1 MTKPYTIIRRFLFE
15 LVGMISL
22 DRNYYQVVINLSF
35 ALPHFCYIE
44 IYLKLRKYCN
54 FGAKMFSTSF
64 QRERLKRRR
73 SMENVAAEEAR
84 FREAERASKQF
95 DTVRGPRNS
104 RAISLVNIAG
114 RGRVTKEQ
122 IRHVR

>member
-1 MTKPYTIIRRFLFE
+1 
-15 LVGMISL
+15 
-22 DRNYYQVVINLSF
+22 
-35 ALPHFCYIE
+35 
-44 IYLKLRKYCN
+44 
-54 FGAKMFSTSF
+54 
-64 QRERLKRRR
+64 
-73 SMENVAAEEAR
+73 MENVARREAAEEAR